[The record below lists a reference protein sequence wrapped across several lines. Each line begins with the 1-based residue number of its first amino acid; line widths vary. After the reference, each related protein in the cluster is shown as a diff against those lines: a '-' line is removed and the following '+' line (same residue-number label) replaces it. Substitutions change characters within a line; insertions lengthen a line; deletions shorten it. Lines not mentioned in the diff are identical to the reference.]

1 MIGRALSRA
10 VCLLLKSHM
19 WFASDPRCLV
29 CNGSRNPR
37 GHDRLP
43 LSTDECERLAPIG
56 LLVGDDR
63 KVMVT
68 AGQWRRALASETAT
82 HTITHTPRK

>member
-1 MIGRALSRA
+1 MT
-10 VCLLLKSHM
+10 
-19 WFASDPRCLV
+19 
-29 CNGSRNPR
+29 
-37 GHDRLP
+37 RLP
-43 LSTDECERLAPIG
+43 LSTDECERLARIG